1 MAIFRG
7 ATRLG
12 TATPRV
18 PVCTAMKARATDA
31 RVVRLPVI
39 AIALVALVACRSGDG
54 PRGTRKITPEA
65 RAAPATTRTLPAPP
79 AAQPAGDHAAGG
91 VDWHGNITWH
101 TWAEALPLARK
112 ESKPILLLVYA
123 DWCPHCRAL
132 GAVFSD
138 PEIGEL
144 AKRFVMVRQN
154 HDDAPP
160 WLEPYTQK
168 YGGYV
173 PRIFFFDS
181 DGKIRDD
188 ITSGHPRYPY
198 FYAAEQPEFLKSS
211 MRRITSS

>member
-1 MAIFRG
+1 MGSGRKG
-7 ATRLG
+7 W
-12 TATPRV
+12 V
-18 PVCTAMKARATDA
+18 VCAAMKARATDGS
-31 RVVRLPVI
+31 VLRLPVL
-39 AIALVALVACRSGDG
+39 ALALVALVSCRSGDG

-65 RAAPATTRTLPAPP
+65 HAAPALTGAPAPAAAPQP
-79 AAQPAGDHAAGG
+79 AAEHPSGG
-91 VDWHGNITWH
+91 VDWHGNIAWH
-101 TWAEALPLARK
+101 TWAEALPLAQR
-112 ESKPILLLVYA
+112 ESKPIFLLVYA

-132 GAVFSD
+132 GSVFSD

-154 HDDAPP
+154 HDDAPA

-181 DGKIRDD
+181 NGKIRED
-188 ITSGHPRYPY
+188 ITSGHPRYPF
-198 FYAAEQPEFLKSS
+198 FYAAEQPEFLKKS